1 MGLGPRGEKMRPT
14 SRMVWRTVML
24 AVCVVALEP
33 LRARGQSIVPA
44 RSLGGYGATSTSPMA
59 AMGSASSMIPYA
71 GGFGGF
77 MPYRMAS
84 GSGSGL
90 SFSPRASSMPESSRT
105 SFRLSPMP
113 GAMRIGSSDRFRPRG
128 EMGVDRGPLMSQ
140 PMGGNDR
147 TSVMPPSFGYPF
159 YQPPSLLAP
168 GGSVVGMSM

>member
-1 MGLGPRGEKMRPT
+1 MRLTLRKVWSTILVAACGLTLEASQAHGQVT
-14 SRMVWRTVML
+14 S
-24 AVCVVALEP
+24 
-33 LRARGQSIVPA
+33 AR
-44 RSLGGYGATSTSPMA
+44 RLLGGYGATSTSPMA
-59 AMGSASSMIPYA
+59 AMGSASPMIPYA

-90 SFSPRASSMPESSRT
+90 SFSPRASSMIGSPLT

-113 GAMRIGSSDRFRPRG
+113 GGIGIGSTDRFRSRG
-128 EMGVDRGPLMSQ
+128 EMGVGRGPFLSR

-168 GGSVVGMSM
+168 GGSVEGMSM